1 MRPSALFF
9 YGLMETRRLIYRTR
23 IFFIPAFLMGL
34 VFSIMIYSGV
44 SGGTLSFPGGD
55 GLALFFVL
63 AISTGIVSFDSRN
76 GWMRGVMS
84 RPIHRSTVLGVRMLS
99 ASIVVFVLLC
109 CCWVSM
115 MIDQGLREGF
125 DVFRNASVGMILLRG
140 LLLYCL
146 VLTYV
151 AINSLLSCFVPGNG
165 NSIVLVCWSLVINL
179 LTIGLRQAV
188 MPPFLKMLA
197 NSAFPSG
204 LANALR
210 NLTHVSFSSPDLAW
224 GIFSL
229 FLYVGLALAAMNR
242 MTADR
247 EGA

>member
-1 MRPSALFF
+1 
-9 YGLMETRRLIYRTR
+9 
-23 IFFIPAFLMGL
+23 
-34 VFSIMIYSGV
+34 
-44 SGGTLSFPGGD
+44 
-55 GLALFFVL
+55 
-63 AISTGIVSFDSRN
+63 
-76 GWMRGVMS
+76 
-84 RPIHRSTVLGVRMLS
+84 
-99 ASIVVFVLLC
+99 
-109 CCWVSM
+109 